1 MPKLG
6 LVYDLRVPGMSPRQ
20 RAGQYRTCL
29 EQVAWADRAGLGRV
43 SFREHHSSP
52 DGYLP
57 SPVTLAAGAA
67 AVTSSL
73 TILLQALV
81 VTLHDPVRV
90 AEDLAV
96 LDLMSAGRLVVMLG
110 AGYDPREHAMF
121 GRDFAQ
127 RPRQMEQAVG
137 VLRRAWAGREFDFDG
152 RPVRVT
158 PLPFQPSGPPLL
170 LGGASRAAAGRAAAI
185 ADGYL
190 PIRDQGYQDYRD
202 AVVAL
207 GRPDPG
213 PLGKSAPFFV
223 WVADDPERAWRE
235 IGPYCLHETNA
246 YGALA
251 RAAGLNTG
259 FVPYDDLDSLR
270 RSGQYPV
277 LTPEECVSLCDSLGD
292 DGKLTIAPLVGGMS
306 PDLSWQCLEL
316 IEAKVL
322 PRVRSRP
329 SLPDDYRVSVP
340 EVAQIPETP
349 EPAKGGM

>member
-6 LVYDLRVPGMSPRQ
+6 LVYDLRMPGMPARE

-29 EQVAWADRAGLGRV
+29 EQAAWADRVGIGRV
-43 SFREHHSSP
+43 SLREHHSSP

-57 SPVTLAAGAA
+57 SPVTLAAGVA

-81 VTLHDPVRV
+81 VTLYDPVRV
-90 AEDLAV
+90 AEDLSV
-96 LDLMSAGRLVVMLG
+96 LDLMSAGRLAVMAG
-110 AGYDPREHAMF
+110 AGYDAREHAMF

-127 RPRQMEQAVG
+127 RPRQMEQAIG
-137 VLRRAWAGREFDFDG
+137 VLRRAWTGEAFEFDG

-170 LGGASRAAAGRAAAI
+170 LGGASRAAARRAAAI

-202 AVVAL
+202 AVIAL

-223 WVADDPERAWRE
+223 WVADDPERAWHE

-251 RAAGLNTG
+251 QAAGLNTG
-259 FVPYDDLDSLR
+259 FVPYDDLDALR
-270 RSGQYPV
+270 CSGEYPI
-277 LTPEECVSLCDSLGD
+277 LTPQECVSLCDSLGD
-292 DGKLTIAPLVGGMS
+292 DGKLTIAPLVGGMH

-322 PRVRSRP
+322 PHVRSRP
-329 SLPDDYRVSVP
+329 SLPGDYRVSVP
-340 EVAQIPETP
+340 ETRHIPEIP
-349 EPAKGGM
+349 EPAKGGV